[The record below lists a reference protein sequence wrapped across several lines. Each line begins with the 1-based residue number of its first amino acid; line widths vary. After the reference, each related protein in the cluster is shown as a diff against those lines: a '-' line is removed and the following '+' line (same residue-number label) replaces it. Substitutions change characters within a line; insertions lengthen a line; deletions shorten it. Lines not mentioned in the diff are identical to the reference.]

1 MYAVIQSGGKQ
12 LRVEV
17 GDVVRVEK
25 LGVDAGNAV
34 VFDQVLMIGEGGD
47 ARVGSP
53 AVEGAQVRGT
63 VVEHG
68 RADKIVIYTFKRR
81 KNSNRRW
88 QGHRQDYTAV
98 KIDSIDA

>member
-25 LGVDAGNAV
+25 LGVDAGAAV
-34 VFDQVLMIGEGGD
+34 VFDKVLMVGSGD
-47 ARVGSP
+47 QARVGAP
-53 AVEGAQVRGT
+53 TVEGAQVKGT

-68 RADKIVIYTFKRR
+68 RADKILIYTFKRR
-81 KNSNRRW
+81 QNSNRRQ